1 MAEFQRTRENSEN
14 EFEAPSEYINQ
25 WLQKE
30 EENDDKENRPPAQP
44 VKRKARWRRTREESE
59 NSELEEHWRKTNS
72 PFSVK
77 KRVLDPTQ
85 SNKLREIELW
95 FENEAMKVQQQNS
108 TPVVETWSS
117 QEQNVSE
124 WDYNRTAKIALQEL
138 QNFAFKQNQVAF
150 QNQPARVVEAWNP
163 RETLKETAL
172 ARPVK
177 RKLQWNE
184 SWHRSRYYNQPVE
197 AQSRNNG
204 IRGMIFYLSVEIE
217 SLVDS

>member
-138 QNFAFKQNQVAF
+138 QNFAFKQNQAVPLG
-150 QNQPARVVEAWNP
+150 QPMVETWNAREA
-163 RETLKETAL
+163 LKERAL
-172 ARPVK
+172 ARARPVK
-177 RKLQWNE
+177 RRLQWNE
-184 SWHRSRYYNQPVE
+184 SWHHAHYNRHPVE
-197 AQSRNNG
+197 LPKRKTLIQ
-204 IRGMIFYLSVEIE
+204 GMYFI
-217 SLVDS
+217 